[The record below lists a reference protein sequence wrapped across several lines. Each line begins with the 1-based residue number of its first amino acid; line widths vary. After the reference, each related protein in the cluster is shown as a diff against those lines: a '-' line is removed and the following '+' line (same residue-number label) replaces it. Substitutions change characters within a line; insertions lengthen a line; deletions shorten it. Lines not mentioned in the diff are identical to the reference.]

1 MFLQLFS
8 NAYKSDIIKYEM
20 RDIMLKIEGLKVA
33 TDNKVILNDFNMLIN
48 DGEIHVIMG
57 PNGVGKSTLSRVIMG
72 DNNYKVLAG
81 NIIFNG
87 DNLIP
92 MSTDERAKS
101 GIFLA
106 MQYPMEIEGVTNQDF
121 LRTAMS
127 AVNNKRIGLYDF
139 ILKCES
145 ESDDLSMNKDL
156 IHRSLNVGFSGG
168 EKKKNEVLQI
178 KLLEPK
184 FIILD
189 ELDSGLDVD
198 SLKIVGDNIHN
209 YKEENPLTSI
219 LIITHH
225 PKILEYLHPDYVHI
239 MSNGNIIKTGDYSLA
254 MEIEKNGYTN
264 YKNSENILTKEDNNE

>member
-1 MFLQLFS
+1 
-8 NAYKSDIIKYEM
+8 
-20 RDIMLKIEGLKVA
+20 MLLNVKKINVEVE
-33 TDNKVILNDFNMLIN
+33 NKKILNDISLEIN
-48 DGEIHVIMG
+48 SGEIHAIMG

-72 DNNYKVLAG
+72 DNKYKLLSGDVL
-81 NIIFNG
+81 FNNESILG
-87 DNLIP
+87 LK
-92 MSTDERAKS
+92 TDERARL

-145 ESDDLSMNKDL
+145 GSDDLSMNKDL

-209 YKEENPLTSI
+209 YKEKNPLTSI